1 MYICV
6 RIIGLVE
13 NWVDGLIFRGERL
26 GKGMM
31 NVVLAILKVSFQ
43 FCDRYSILGS
53 ISKSC
58 NLG

>member
-31 NVVLAILKVSFQ
+31 NVVLVILKVSVFS
-43 FCDRYSILGS
+43 FASDTRYSGY
-53 ISKSC
+53 K
-58 NLG
+58 

>member
-43 FCDRYSILGS
+43 FCERYSILE
-53 ISKSC
+53 
-58 NLG
+58 L

>member
-43 FCDRYSILGS
+43 FCELDTRYSGY
-53 ISKSC
+53 K
-58 NLG
+58 